1 MNTLTDKQIAKLLH
15 KAIKELV
22 AEGIDAFRYEPFS
35 SPTNGICAAL
45 NRKIEDQVDFC
56 SPAYHFMR
64 SFMGD
69 WRLYAHGIGE
79 SGELND
85 HRIDTILV
93 LDQLSLADLEFYAN
107 DSRKYW

>member
-1 MNTLTDKQIAKLLH
+1 MNAPTNKELARLLH

-22 AEGIDAFRYEPFS
+22 AEGIDAFKYTPS
-35 SPTNGICAAL
+35 ANPTNGICAAL
-45 NRKIEDQVDFC
+45 NRKIDDHVDLC

-64 SFMGD
+64 SFMD
-69 WRLYAHGIGE
+69 DCRLYADGIGQ

-85 HRIDTILV
+85 HRINTILV
-93 LDQLSLADLEFYAN
+93 LDQLSLADLEFYVN